1 MDIVVINLDRSP
13 RKLQEF
19 DAANRGLISYERF
32 PAIDG
37 LSVSKEAFVANGI
50 FHPDLQYTPGAI
62 GCAISHIA
70 LWKRVV
76 ASGKPLTICEDDA
89 HLNKAFTRI
98 ADEALVKLAGRFDF
112 ILWGWNFD
120 SVLCFDLWGISSC
133 AAIFDPARMLDAME
147 RFKDVNFTP
156 TLYALQR
163 AYGTVC
169 YTLSPK
175 GAALLLEKA
184 LPLRPMEVFFPGLNK
199 NMPNTG
205 IDVVLSN
212 LYPQII
218 ALVSFPPLVLTKH
231 ERSRSTTLIDR
242 PPL

>member
-1 MDIVVINLDRSP
+1 
-13 RKLQEF
+13 
-19 DAANRGLISYERF
+19 
-32 PAIDG
+32 
-37 LSVSKEAFVANGI
+37 
-50 FHPDLQYTPGAI
+50 
-62 GCAISHIA
+62 
-70 LWKRVV
+70 
-76 ASGKPLTICEDDA
+76 
-89 HLNKAFTRI
+89 
-98 ADEALVKLAGRFDF
+98 
-112 ILWGWNFD
+112 
-120 SVLCFDLWGISSC
+120 
-133 AAIFDPARMLDAME
+133 MLDAMA

-156 TLYALQR
+156 TLYGLQR

-169 YTLSPK
+169 YTLSPR

-205 IDVVLSN
+205 IDVVLSH

-218 ALVSFPPLVLTKH
+218 ALVSFPPLVLTRH